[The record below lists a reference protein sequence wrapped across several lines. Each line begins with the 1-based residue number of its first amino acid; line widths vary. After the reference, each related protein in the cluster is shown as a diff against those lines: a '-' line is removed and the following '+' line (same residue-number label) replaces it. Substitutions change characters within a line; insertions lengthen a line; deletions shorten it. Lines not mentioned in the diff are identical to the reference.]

1 MTTKD
6 QHAAEALPHW
16 DLGNVFEGLESAGFD
31 QTVDDLKAALDQ
43 MDGYLDQ
50 RQIRRD
56 GARPQDSQ
64 ALAGILAGYLER
76 MNALLSLY
84 GTLRTYVY
92 SFVSTDS
99 YNATAKRINSE
110 LEMLGVRL
118 RRQEVLFRGWL
129 GMVAERPGALAEA
142 AAHSALVGEH
152 EFYLRETAEQSR
164 YLMSEEEEGLAAELA
179 TSGANAWARLQGV
192 ITSQVQASF
201 ERNGQVEE
209 LPITVIQ
216 NFYHDP
222 DEAVRRQAYE
232 TELAAWERV
241 REPLA
246 ACLNGVK
253 GAVVTLDRRR
263 GRRDALH
270 QALDQARIDEQILE
284 AMLAAMRQSFPAFR
298 RYWHSKAR
306 RLGKER
312 LAWWDIV
319 APVGQMEKHFS
330 FSEAQ
335 AFIEQQFAGFSD
347 RLVKLCRRAF
357 EEQWIDAEPRRG
369 KVGGAFCMR
378 VPRVEESRI
387 LCNFDGSLEQLTTIA
402 HELGHAYHNDCLV
415 GHSELARRTPMTLA
429 ETASIFNQ
437 TIITD
442 ATLARAQDDQEVL
455 AILETFL
462 ADSAQVIVDI
472 YSRYLFE
479 RELFE
484 RRSAAELS
492 ADELCQIMARCQR
505 ETYGDGLDDEAL
517 HPYMWAWKPHYYNP
531 NLSFYNFPY
540 AFGLLF
546 GLGLYGIY
554 QQASEA
560 DRPAFATRYDDLLA
574 STGGATAAE
583 LAARFD
589 IDLSQQ
595 TFWRAGLDVIE
606 ARIEQY
612 ISL

>member
-1 MTTKD
+1 MST
-6 QHAAEALPHW
+6 QNPRNPEALPHW
-16 DLGNVFEGLESAGFD
+16 DLSNVFDGLEAADFGQSVD
-31 QTVDDLKAALDQ
+31 QLKVALDQ
-43 MDGYLDQ
+43 MDDFLDQ
-50 RQIRRD
+50 QQIKR
-56 GARPQDSQ
+56 GGPVPQDPQ
-64 ALAGILAGYLER
+64 ALAATLAGYLNR
-76 MNALLSLY
+76 MNALLRLY
-84 GTLRTYVY
+84 GTLRVYVY

-99 YNATAKRINSE
+99 FNTTAKRIGSE

-118 RRQEVLFRGWL
+118 RRHEVLFRGWL
-129 GMVAERPGALAEA
+129 GTVSEEPGALEEA
-142 AAHSALVGEH
+142 VSHLDVVREH
-152 EFYLRETAEQSR
+152 DFYLRETAEQSR
-164 YLMSEEEEGLAAELA
+164 YLMSEEEESLAAELA
-179 TSGANAWARLQGV
+179 TSGANAWARLRGV
-192 ITSQVQASF
+192 ITSQVQAPF
-201 ERNGQVEE
+201 ERDGQVEE

-222 DEAVRRQAYE
+222 DEAVRRRAYQ
-232 TELAAWERV
+232 TELAAWESV

-253 GAVVTLDRRR
+253 GAVVTLNRRR

-270 QALDQARIDEQILE
+270 QALDQARIDEKILE
-284 AMLAAMRQSFPAFR
+284 SMLVAMRESFPAFR

-312 LAWWDIV
+312 LAWWDIL
-319 APVGQMEKHFS
+319 APVGQMQQHFTYA
-330 FSEAQ
+330 EAQ
-335 AFIEQQFAGFSD
+335 AFIEQQFAGFSE
-347 RLVKLCRRAF
+347 RLVKLSRRAF
-357 EEQWIDAEPRRG
+357 QENWIDAEPRRG
-369 KVGGAFCMR
+369 KVGGGFCMR

-402 HELGHAYHNDCLV
+402 HELGHAYHNECLV
-415 GHSELARRTPMTLA
+415 GHSELGRRTPMTLA

-442 ATLARAQDDQEVL
+442 ATLARAQDDQEEL

-479 RELFE
+479 REVFE
-484 RRSAAELS
+484 RRAAAELS
-492 ADELCQIMARCQR
+492 ADELCQIMTRCQQ
-505 ETYGDGLDDEAL
+505 ETYGDGLDEQAL

-531 NLSFYNFPY
+531 DLSFYNFPY

-554 QQASEA
+554 QQAAEA
-560 DRPAFATRYDDLLA
+560 DRQAFVTRYDDLLA

-583 LAARFD
+583 LADRFG
-589 IDLSQQ
+589 IDLSQPA
-595 TFWRAGLDVIE
+595 FWRAGLQVIE
-606 ARIEQY
+606 ARIERY